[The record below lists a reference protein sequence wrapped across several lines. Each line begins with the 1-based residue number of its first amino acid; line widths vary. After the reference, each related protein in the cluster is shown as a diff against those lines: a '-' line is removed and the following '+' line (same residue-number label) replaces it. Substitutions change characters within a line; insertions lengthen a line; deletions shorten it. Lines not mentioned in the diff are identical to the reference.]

1 MKRTFRRV
9 ACIALALIAASCA
22 PKQKQPTSP
31 PVPPAPAQTQ
41 PPAPAP
47 TTTPIPPPQPEP
59 LPPPTRNEPR
69 LAVGLAWD
77 LETVSFEIIRP
88 LGTSE
93 TPEGNEGPVVTGLV
107 IARKNSNYGLELVSG
122 SAPHKQLF
130 SAGRTDT
137 LTFHEPSPGAGG
149 SDASAQP
156 LVSGSAPTFRWN
168 GKTWRGIPKIFVN
181 PRGRLTLATI
191 LPLETYLVGVLP
203 YEIGPLGEDLI
214 EAGRAQ
220 AIAARSFTLFYKGR
234 RGIEGFDLY
243 GTVEDQVYGSV
254 EGERPLASR
263 CVQSTRGRVA
273 MANGEPV
280 RANYSS
286 TCGGITAEVW
296 EAWPEMP
303 RTYLVSHLDAGDGAA
318 YCSASPHFRWREEWT
333 AAEFLNNL
341 KKFGPQFGVSM
352 PARGPGTLIDV
363 RVASRSRSGR
373 VWRLEVVTSHGT
385 IVIPAHVMRQVLRRP
400 GKPESILRSNL
411 FKIDVRRT
419 SSRKALAV
427 VVSGAGN
434 GHGVGLC
441 QTGALGMARR
451 GIRGEAI
458 IEHYYTGA
466 TIDRMYE

>member
-1 MKRTFRRV
+1 V
-9 ACIALALIAASCA
+9 WIACALVAASCA
-22 PKQKQPTSP
+22 PKQKPVPP
-31 PVPPAPAQTQ
+31 PVPPAPAPT
-41 PPAPAP
+41 PKPVTPAP
-47 TTTPIPPPQPEP
+47 TPVLPPEPVPPPS
-59 LPPPTRNEPR
+59 RNEPVIT
-69 LAVGLAWD
+69 VGLAWD
-77 LETVSFEIIRP
+77 LETVTFEILRP
-88 LGTSE
+88 LGTAE
-93 TPEGNEGPVVTGLV
+93 TPEFHEGPVVTGPV
-107 IARKNSNYGLELVSG
+107 IARKQSTYGIELVSG
-122 SAPHKQLF
+122 GTHHKQLF

-137 LTFHEPSPGAGG
+137 LTFTQSSPE
-149 SDASAQP
+149 
-156 LVSGSAPTFRWN
+156 SGSAPTFRWN
-168 GKTWRGIPKIFVN
+168 GKTWRGIPKVFIN
-181 PRGRLTLATI
+181 PRGRLTLATV

-203 YEIGPLGEDLI
+203 YEIGPLGDDLI

-234 RGIEGFDLY
+234 RGIEGFDVFA
-243 GTVEDQVYGSV
+243 TVEDQVYGSV
-254 EGERPLASR
+254 EGEKPLATR

-303 RTYLVSHLDAGDGAA
+303 RSYLISHLDQGNGAA
-318 YCSASPHFRWREEWT
+318 YCAASPHFRWREEWT
-333 AAEFLNNL
+333 ATEFLANL
-341 KKFGPQFGVSM
+341 KKFGPQFGVPM
-352 PARGPGTLIDV
+352 PARGPGTLVDV
-363 RVASRSRSGR
+363 RVASRSTSGR
-373 VWRLEVVTSHGT
+373 VWRLEVRTSHGT
-385 IVIPAHVMRQVLRRP
+385 IVVPAHVMRQVLRRP

-411 FKIDVRRT
+411 FKIDVRRA
-419 SSRKALAV
+419 SGSRTALAV

-441 QTGALGMARR
+441 QTGALGMARQ